1 MNTTYNKEDFKDIVD
16 ISESSNARI
25 EYMQKHADVICKGI
39 SNMTDAYIK
48 ARKEGR
54 AKEFL
59 RSIGQDI

>member
-1 MNTTYNKEDFKDIVD
+1 MNTTYNKEDFKDIID

-25 EYMQKHADVICKGI
+25 EYMQENANRIAKGI
-39 SNMTDAYIK
+39 GSMTDAYIK